1 MNFRLSEA
9 EARVLG
15 ALIEKDMA
23 TPEYY
28 PLSLNALV
36 NACNQKSN
44 REPVVHYDEDTVL
57 EALESLRDKRLS
69 IVQTG
74 GDSRVPKYRHRIAE
88 TLNLGNRELAI
99 LCVLLLRGPQ
109 TIGELKQ
116 RTERLHSF
124 DDLDAV
130 ESTLNRLAEWQ
141 PEPLAARL
149 PKSPGTREARY
160 AHLLSGPVETMA
172 QLETMTQPE
181 AAAPRS
187 ADRLEKLE
195 AEVAELREA
204 VEDLKQQLI
213 QFRKQFE

>member
-1 MNFRLSEA
+1 MNFQLTES

-44 REPVVHYDEDTVL
+44 RDPVVHYEEDRVL
-57 EALESLRDKRLS
+57 AALESLRDKHLS

-88 TLNLGNRELAI
+88 TLNLGNRELAV

-109 TIGELKQ
+109 TPGELKQ
-116 RTERLHSF
+116 RTDRLHAF

-130 ESTLNRLAEWQ
+130 ESSLTRLIEWQ
-141 PEPLAARL
+141 PEPLVARL
-149 PKSPGTREARY
+149 PRVPGTREARY
-160 AHLLSGPVETMA
+160 THLLSGHVDSAPAESPRTDVRADDALASLES
-172 QLETMTQPE
+172 QLTDL
-181 AAAPRS
+181 R
-187 ADRLEKLE
+187 
-195 AEVAELREA
+195 AEV
-204 VEDLKQQLI
+204 DGLKRQFAD
-213 QFRKQFE
+213 FRKQFE

>member
-1 MNFRLSEA
+1 MNFPLSEA

-99 LCVLLLRGPQ
+99 LSVLLLRGPQ

-116 RTERLHSF
+116 RTERLHAF

-160 AHLLSGPVETMA
+160 AHLLSGPVETVA
-172 QLETMTQPE
+172 QPE
-181 AAAPRS
+181 TAVPRS
-187 ADRLEKLE
+187 PDRLEKLE
-195 AEVAELREA
+195 VEVAELREA
-204 VEDLKQQLI
+204 VEELKQQLI

>member
-1 MNFRLSEA
+1 MNFQLSEA

-109 TIGELKQ
+109 TSGELKQ
-116 RTERLHSF
+116 RTERLHAF

-160 AHLLSGPVETMA
+160 AHLLSGPVETLA
-172 QLETMTQPE
+172 QAES
-181 AAAPRS
+181 AVSRS
-187 ADRLEKLE
+187 PDRLEKLE